1 MREQSVRA
9 FVALRCGSLVLEI
22 RLQATFIDHNDHEV
36 TLSWE
41 EQVRGRNHLVFRRA
55 VNETFVPQ

>member
-1 MREQSVRA
+1 MREQAIGTLVTH
-9 FVALRCGSLVLEI
+9 RCRRLVLEI

-36 TLSWE
+36 TLSRE